1 MSVLTAPGFYP
12 FTIAALLL
20 VGLVAVEILAMV
32 AGMSFSTILGYGVPH
47 HDGLP
52 HHESYGETGP
62 LDAWMSWLNKGGVP
76 LLILI
81 MIWLAAFAIAGFA
94 IQGVAKAVVAPLP
107 TLIASAGAFAAA
119 LPATRVLSRWTAKI
133 FPGDETAAV
142 SQADLIGLTG
152 TVTLGPLDQGK
163 PGRVRVKDRH
173 GNIHAL
179 RAKAAAD
186 HVIPQGAIVLLV
198 DGAGGLFEAVPA
210 PKDLVANTEIDSGG
224 KR

>member
-1 MSVLTAPGFYP
+1 MSAFAAPGFYP
-12 FTIAALLL
+12 FTIAALILI
-20 VGLVAVEILAMV
+20 GLVALEIVAMV
-32 AGMSFSTILGYGVPH
+32 IGMSFSTIIGHDLPH
-47 HDGLP
+47 HDG
-52 HHESYGETGP
+52 HGGESGP

-81 MIWLAAFAIAGFA
+81 MIWLASFAIAGFA
-94 IQGVAKAVVAPLP
+94 IQGVANAVVAPLP

-142 SQADLIGLTG
+142 SQAELIGLTG
-152 TVTLGPLDQGK
+152 TVMLGPLDQGK

-173 GNIHAL
+173 GNIHVL

-198 DGAGGLFEAVPA
+198 DGSRGLFEAIPA
-210 PKDLVANTEIDSGG
+210 PKDLVANTDIDSGG